1 MITPSDVEAFV
12 KLAFV
17 AVIFVYNIKG
27 MRQTFEEFQFNRRF
41 GAISLIHVVALSLGA
56 VVQSF
61 CVYFLIKF
69 LAGEWP

>member
-27 MRQTFEEFQFNRRF
+27 MRQTFDEFRLNLHF
-41 GAISLIHVVALSLGA
+41 GYGSVLHIFALSLG
-56 VVQSF
+56 VIVQSF

-69 LAGEWP
+69 LMGEWP